1 MTTFSKKSPT
11 ILAFP
16 TGQIAWRIDWFGSVA
31 FPDRVVRRKQPSIF
45 VYLSQVSNRDFL
57 NDSSLLLDPK
67 STDSTQN
74 QRGCWVSVGTLP
86 LLQIGD
92 IWQDQK
98 LLLRADYQLESFG
111 DLQIDGTTTKLI
123 KAGLNPNEKGFLLPL
138 AEHPWHRRSTQSYCL
153 EVRLPESKRIII
165 PCIELIRFY
174 FGSSSGL
181 LTQLFLPPL
190 TKNKLCT
197 RAYFDSTQDRL
208 TLELAD
214 KISGAAAAD
223 IGRLHLSSHAW
234 RTALTVGTSL
244 LRGKALGQEIH
255 PQAFFPFEG
264 KTDLV
269 ASGKWLTFAGVPNST
284 FVVYSL
290 RSCSHPFPFKSLRY
304 EIKNKDS
311 YVTKQRVN
319 EIASKTSQEAA
330 IQQLGA
336 PDSPHQN
343 LKEQDASNQLASK
356 TWFFSAESR
365 FPDLIQKPVWKSKA
379 LIQADANQKMIASS
393 APEVEAGS
401 VGESG
406 SNHRI
411 RSVELAMLN
420 KQKERKPPPEFMRA
434 FVDDL
439 NQLEGVQITVLTA
452 SDEDG
457 WTIPVTTLHDND
469 GEIAARL
476 FVDVGDGQS
485 RLRRVCVFAFSKD
498 NEQLC
503 IPVIEAS
510 PIHVQL
516 YIATRQS
523 QGEVWQTLKHAASDF
538 LVSATSDEHSV
549 FEQMHW
555 IFAPT

>member
-1 MTTFSKKSPT
+1 VTSPSKKPFT

-16 TGQIAWRIDWFGSVA
+16 AGQMAWRIDWFGSVA
-31 FPDRVVRRKQPSIF
+31 FPDRMLRRKQPSIF
-45 VYLSQVSNRDFL
+45 VYLSQVPDQRFL
-57 NDSSLLLDPK
+57 NDPSFLLDPK
-67 STDSTQN
+67 STDATQN

-111 DLQIDGTTTKLI
+111 DLQIDSTTTKLI

-138 AEHPWHRRSTQSYCL
+138 SEHPWHRRSTQSYCL
-153 EVRLPESKRIII
+153 EVALSDNKRIII
-165 PCIELIRFY
+165 PCVELIRFY

-197 RAYFDSTQDRL
+197 RAYFDSAQERL

-214 KISGAAAAD
+214 KISGTSAAD
-223 IGRLHLSSHAW
+223 IGRLHRSSHAW
-234 RTALTVGTSL
+234 RAALTIGTSL

-255 PQAFFPFEG
+255 PQTFFPFEG

-269 ASGKWLTFAGVPNST
+269 ASGKWLSFAGMPNST

-304 EIKNKDS
+304 EIKNKDAHI
-311 YVTKQRVN
+311 TKDRS
-319 EIASKTSQEAA
+319 EYLMSKSPQSAA
-330 IQQLGA
+330 TQHLGA
-336 PDSPHQN
+336 RDSANQN
-343 LKEQDASNQLASK
+343 LKEQDASNQLTSK
-356 TWFFSAESR
+356 TWFFSAEAR
-365 FPDLIQKPVWKSKA
+365 FPDLIQKPVWKSKS
-379 LIQADANQKMIASS
+379 LVPADANQKMIGSG
-393 APEVEAGS
+393 APEVEAAAI
-401 VGESG
+401 GESG

-439 NQLEGVQITVLTA
+439 GQLRGVEITLLTA

-457 WTIPVTTLHDND
+457 WTVPITAIHDGN
-469 GEIAARL
+469 GEIDARL
-476 FVDVGDGQS
+476 FIQINNELS
-485 RLRRVCVFAFSKD
+485 RLRRIALITVNRNIERVS
-498 NEQLC
+498 
-503 IPVIEAS
+503 IVVIEAE
-510 PIHVQL
+510 PMYAQL
-516 YIATRQS
+516 YIATGQNL
-523 QGEVWQTLKHAASDF
+523 EEIWQILTRSIMYF
-538 LVSATSDEHSV
+538 LMLPAGDDLII
-549 FEQMHW
+549 EQLNW
-555 IFAPT
+555 IFGTQ

>member
-1 MTTFSKKSPT
+1 M
-11 ILAFP
+11 
-16 TGQIAWRIDWFGSVA
+16 AWRIDWFGCVA
-31 FPDRVVRRKQPSIF
+31 FPDRVLRRKQPSIF
-45 VYLSQVSNRDFL
+45 VYLSQVPDQRFL
-57 NDSSLLLDPK
+57 NDPSFLLDPK
-67 STDSTQN
+67 STDATQN

-98 LLLRADYQLESFG
+98 LLLRPDYQLESFG

-153 EVRLPESKRIII
+153 EVALPDNKRIII
-165 PCIELIRFY
+165 PCVELIRFY

-197 RAYFDSTQDRL
+197 KAYFDSTQERL

-214 KISGAAAAD
+214 KISGTSAAD
-223 IGRLHLSSHAW
+223 IGRLHRSSHAW
-234 RTALTVGTSL
+234 RAALTIGTSL

-255 PQAFFPFEG
+255 PQTFFPFEG

-269 ASGKWLTFAGVPNST
+269 ASGKWLSFAGIPNST

-304 EIKNKDS
+304 EIKNKDT
-311 YVTKQRVN
+311 YVTKQRGDEVAFKN
-319 EIASKTSQEAA
+319 LQNAA
-330 IQQLGA
+330 IQHLGA
-336 PDSPHQN
+336 RDSANQN

-356 TWFFSAESR
+356 TWFFSAEAR

-379 LIQADANQKMIASS
+379 LVPADTDQKLVGSG
-393 APEVEAGS
+393 APEIEAAA

-411 RSVELAMLN
+411 RSVDLAMLN
-420 KQKERKPPPEFMRA
+420 KQEQRKPPPEFMRS

-439 NQLEGVQITVLTA
+439 SQLSGVEITLLTA

-457 WTIPVTTLHDND
+457 WTVPITALHNDD
-469 GEIAARL
+469 GEIDARL
-476 FVDVGDGQS
+476 FVDTDGGQS
-485 RLRRVCVFAFSKD
+485 RLRRVGVFALSKD
-498 NEQLC
+498 NERLC

-510 PIHVQL
+510 PIHTKL
-516 YIATRQS
+516 YVATRQS
-523 QGEVWQTLKHAASDF
+523 PDEVWQTLKSAATNFLTCSSSDD
-538 LVSATSDEHSV
+538 SIAQQIT
-549 FEQMHW
+549 W
-555 IFAPT
+555 IFDVKHH